1 MSIAEKKLDRRRKYY
16 CVLDCETATLPYASE
31 LSAEAKKS
39 VAIAKPLIYDLGW
52 TICDAKGNVY
62 RRRNYLITE
71 IFSVPAI
78 FNTAYYASKRPIYL
92 EALEAGTI
100 ELATWRE
107 ASAKLEA
114 DLADVVGVGAYN
126 ANFDFK
132 KAIPFTELYI
142 SKLYSADFHQWEA
155 LQNRICD
162 NIASKARY
170 ASKKEYEP
178 EVFRF
183 RGRSYPLFD
192 LWGLACEHILD
203 SDEYR
208 ETCKANGWKTESG
221 KYYKTSAETT
231 FRFITGATDFEEA
244 HTALNDA
251 EIETEIFSIIH
262 KRTKGKFSYGIIA
275 FPFRIV
281 GRADI

>member
-1 MSIAEKKLDRRRKYY
+1 MTEKKLDRRRKYY

-192 LWGLACEHILD
+192 LWGLATEHILD
-203 SDEYR
+203 SDEILQDQR
-208 ETCKANGWKTESG
+208 GNC
-221 KYYKTSAETT
+221 
-231 FRFITGATDFEEA
+231 
-244 HTALNDA
+244 
-251 EIETEIFSIIH
+251 
-262 KRTKGKFSYGIIA
+262 
-275 FPFRIV
+275 FPFHYWR
-281 GRADI
+281 D